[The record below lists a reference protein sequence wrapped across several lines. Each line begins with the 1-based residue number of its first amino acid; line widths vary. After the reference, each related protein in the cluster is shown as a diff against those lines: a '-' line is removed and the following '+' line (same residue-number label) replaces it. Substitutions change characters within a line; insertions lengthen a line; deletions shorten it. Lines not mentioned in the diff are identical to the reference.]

1 MYVLLQID
9 VSTTLYKCA
18 KCVIMLY
25 VHVAVYCIFM
35 FFLSLDKN
43 VFKIDS
49 SEKRIPNKGLMMKND
64 IAET

>member
-1 MYVLLQID
+1 
-9 VSTTLYKCA
+9 
-18 KCVIMLY
+18 MLY